1 MISIDTL
8 QNSIYQK
15 SHFTQHSGRIVKSET
30 QVETG
35 KLEECEFCFHGTITE
50 VSKEL
55 LKNCKDIFCK
65 VSKDLSFSCECDGIF
80 LLEKDG
86 TNYILFVELKSNF
99 NKRAIMQIAIS
110 DIRYK
115 LLCCGIDGFDI
126 NDYQE
131 IGLIISYPPTSSV
144 TDNSSYK
151 LAKTEMVMELYKRSL
166 YALNEKL
173 IKDKQVMLND
183 CTFQWKPWNV
193 AQRIKPINL
202 VVRHIEVPKGRSSC
216 SIDLDSVL

>member
-15 SHFTQHSGRIVKSET
+15 SYFTQHSSRIVKSET

-86 TNYILFVELKSNF
+86 TNYIVFVELKSNF

-110 DIRYK
+110 DIRCK

-126 NDYQE
+126 DDYQE

-144 TDNSSYK
+144 TDNSSFK

-173 IKDKQVMLND
+173 IKDKQVVLND
-183 CTFQWKPWNV
+183 GSFQWKSWNV
-193 AQRIKPINL
+193 AQRIQPNNL
-202 VVRHIEVPKGRSSC
+202 VVKHIEVPKGRSTF